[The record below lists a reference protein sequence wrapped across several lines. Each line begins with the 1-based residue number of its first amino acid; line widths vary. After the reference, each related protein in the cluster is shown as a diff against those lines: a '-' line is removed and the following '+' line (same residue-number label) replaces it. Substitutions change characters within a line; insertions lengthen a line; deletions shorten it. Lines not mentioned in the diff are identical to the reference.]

1 MARPR
6 AFDEETVLDRAVNL
20 FWCRGYE
27 ATSVQDLVDGLGINR
42 ASLYDSFGDKYALYR
57 KALDRYRQTHQA
69 GLCTL
74 LTLDQPAIEVIQTLF
89 DQTIQATISDPDHKG
104 CFMVN
109 SAIELAPH
117 DPEVAKVVADNQQV
131 FEGNLTSLIERGQ
144 REGTLTTTH
153 SAPDLARFVFNTLN
167 GLKVLGKVQPE
178 RNSLTAVVTVAM
190 TSLRVPAAS

>member
-6 AFDEETVLDRAVNL
+6 VFDEETVLDRAVNL

-74 LTLDQPAIEVIQTLF
+74 LTTDQPAIDILQTLF
-89 DQTIQATISDPDHKG
+89 DQTIAATVDDPDHKG

-117 DPEVAKVVADNQQV
+117 DPAVVQVVADNQRV
-131 FEGNLTSLIERGQ
+131 FEQNLTQLIERGQ
-144 REGTLTTTH
+144 REGNIRATFPADH
-153 SAPDLARFVFNTLN
+153 LARFVFNTLN

-178 RNSLTAVVTVAM
+178 QNSLMAVVRVTMETLRAPT
-190 TSLRVPAAS
+190 TS

>member
-20 FWCRGYE
+20 FWHRGYE

-74 LTLDQPAIEVIQTLF
+74 LTTDQPAIEVLQTLF
-89 DQTIQATISDPDHKG
+89 DQTIQATVDDPDHKG

-117 DPEVAKVVADNQQV
+117 DPEVAKVVADNQRV
-131 FEGNLTSLIERGQ
+131 FEETLATLIERGQ
-144 REGTLTTTH
+144 HEGTITRGH
-153 SAPDLARFVFNTLN
+153 SAPNLARFVFNTIN
-167 GLKVLGKVQPE
+167 GLKVLGKVQPK
-178 RNSLTAVVTVAM
+178 RDSLTAVVTVAM
-190 TSLRVPAAS
+190 ASLRAPTAS